1 MEQLPRIKARIAS
14 LGELRDLIRALRA
27 MAGSRVQEAQ
37 GALAGIRRYVEVVER
52 AIAENATLLAREPI
66 YPHAGAGEG
75 GFLIVVT
82 SEHGFTGAFND
93 RLIARA
99 REEITGG
106 RKLAVIGR
114 RGAELAQESQLDVEW
129 SVPMATH
136 IGGVPGVARQ
146 VADRLTDVTTARIV
160 FAAYRPG
167 GQYEIEARDILPLD
181 PALLG
186 RMGPVAPPLH
196 QLDPYVLLAR
206 LSGEYLFAEMTRAI
220 MESLASENGAR
231 LQVMS
236 AADHNIGDK
245 LETLGRQHNH
255 LRQEAITAELLD
267 VVTGAEA
274 VSGS

>member
-1 MEQLPRIKARIAS
+1 MEQLPRLKARIAS
-14 LGELRDLIRALRA
+14 LEELRDLIRALRA

-37 GALAGIRRYVEVVER
+37 GALAGIRRYAEVVEY
-52 AIAENATLLAREPI
+52 AIAENAALLTRERMSSR
-66 YPHAGAGEG
+66 AGPSDDSVLMA
-75 GFLIVVT
+75 VT

-93 RLIARA
+93 RLIDRA
-99 REEITGG
+99 REELKPGD
-106 RKLAVIGR
+106 RLAVIGR
-114 RGAELAQESQLDVEW
+114 RGSVLAEEGHLDVDW
-129 SVPMATH
+129 CVPMATH
-136 IGGVPGVARQ
+136 IGGVPGVARR
-146 VADRLTDVTTARIV
+146 VADHLVDVTTARIV
-160 FAAYRPG
+160 FAAYRTG

-181 PALLG
+181 PALLQG
-186 RMGPVAPPLH
+186 MGPVEPPLH
-196 QLDPYVLLAR
+196 QLDPYILLER
-206 LSGEYLFAEMTRAI
+206 LSGEYLFAEVTRAI

-274 VSGS
+274 VSGC